1 MAEFDYDLFV
11 IGGGS
16 GGVRAA
22 RVAAQ
27 SGARVGVAEEF
38 RFGGTCVI
46 RGCVP
51 KKLLVYASGFSTA
64 FEDARGFGWDVGPAR
79 FDWQAL
85 IDRKDAEIA
94 RLESI
99 YSRNLDAAGCEL
111 HRCRAVVAGP
121 HEVRLAENDR
131 VVRARHILIATGGT
145 PVVPDVPGAH
155 HAVTS
160 NEIFDLPRF
169 PERIVIVGAGYI
181 ACEFAG
187 IFNGLGSKVTQ
198 VVRGPLILRGFDDEV
213 RSFVSDAMKA
223 RGVDLRYSTEVA
235 EITRDS
241 NGLRAY
247 LNDGDVVAANC
258 VLYAT
263 GRRPHTAGLGLAEV
277 GISLGKGGE
286 IPVDPYSQTVVPS
299 IFAVGDVTDRLALTP
314 VAIREGQAFADTVF
328 HGRATR
334 ADHADVATA
343 VFTQPEIGT
352 VGLTEAQAREAGP
365 VEVYRA
371 AFRPMMNAISGRDER
386 MLMKL
391 LVSKDSRRVLGV
403 HIVGPG
409 AGEMIQLAGVAVKM
423 GATKEDFDRTVA
435 VHPTAAEE
443 LVTMRAPAA

>member
-1 MAEFDYDLFV
+1 MADFDYDLFV

-27 SGARVGVAEEF
+27 SGARVGIAEEH

-51 KKLLVYASGFSTA
+51 KKLLVYASSFSTA
-64 FEDARGFGWDVGPAR
+64 FEDARGFGWNVGPAS
-79 FDWQAL
+79 FDWRAL
-85 IDRKDAEIA
+85 VDRKDAEIA
-94 RLESI
+94 RLETI
-99 YSRNLDAAGCEL
+99 YARNLDASGCEL
-111 HRCRAVVAGP
+111 HRCRAVIEGP
-121 HEVRLAENDR
+121 HEVRLAGNDR
-131 VVRARHILIATGGT
+131 IVRARHILIATGGT
-145 PVVPDVPGAH
+145 PFVPDVPGAH

-160 NEIFDLPRF
+160 NEIFDLPSF
-169 PERIVIVGAGYI
+169 PKRIVIVGAGYI

-187 IFNGLGSKVTQ
+187 IFNGLGANVTQ

-213 RSFVSDAMKA
+213 RTFVSGAMQA
-223 RGVDLRYSTEVA
+223 RGVSLRYGVEVT
-235 EITRDS
+235 EITRDA
-241 NGLRAY
+241 NGLNAH
-247 LNDGDVVAANC
+247 LGDGDVIGADC

-263 GRRPHTAGLGLAEV
+263 GRRPHTDGLGLEVV
-277 GISLGKGGE
+277 GITLGNSGE
-286 IPVDPYSQTVVPS
+286 IPVDAFSQTVVPS

-314 VAIREGQAFADTVF
+314 VAIREGQAFAETVF
-328 HGRATR
+328 HARPTR
-334 ADHADVATA
+334 ADHSDVATA

-352 VGLTEAQAREAGP
+352 VGLTEQHAREAGP
-365 VEVYRA
+365 VDVYRA
-371 AFRPMMNAISGRDER
+371 TFRPMLNAISGRDEL

-391 LVSKDSRRVLGV
+391 LVSRDSRRVLGV

-409 AGEMIQLAGVAVKM
+409 AGEMIQLAGIAVKM

-443 LVTMRAPAA
+443 LVTMRAPAG